1 MEPEG
6 PLGMRIVVYPHA
18 MEFGGSQ
25 LNAIQLAGAVRD
37 RGHEVIVLSEPGPL
51 VEAVRTIGLEHV
63 EIPLSRSR
71 PSPQVLSRLMHLA
84 RERCVD
90 VVHGYEWPPVL
101 EAFLGLGLWRRTPV
115 VGTVMAMSVVP
126 FFPRT
131 VPLMVGTEQ
140 IRAAALDAGHRRVT
154 LLEPPVDADADHP
167 SVNGDAFRNY
177 YGIGADE
184 VLAVMVCRLV
194 PELKLEGL
202 LAACD
207 AAGELA
213 QAGHPVRL
221 VIVGDGRSRDAV
233 AERAARVN
241 AAARREVILLAGEI
255 RDPRLAYAAAD
266 ITIGQGGSALRGM
279 AFGKPLVV
287 VGERGFSELL
297 TPESAPLFLRQGWY
311 GLGAGSLGAGVPALR
326 AALEQLVCSP
336 QLRQALGAFARKLVL
351 DRFSLRQ
358 AAQLQEQEYLA
369 AIDEGIAT
377 GPLAADVARSLAG
390 LLGTK
395 LQRKYQRW
403 RGTITIDDSNGL
415 SAVAKVLA
423 GQSSQRE

>member
-1 MEPEG
+1 
-6 PLGMRIVVYPHA
+6 MRIIVYPHA
-18 MEFGGSQ
+18 MELGGSQ

-51 VEAVRTIGLEHV
+51 VDVVRAIGLEHV

-71 PSPQVLSRLMHLA
+71 PSPRVLTRLTRLA

-115 VGTVMAMSVVP
+115 VGTVMAMSVAP
-126 FFPRT
+126 FIPRT

-140 IRAAALDAGHRRVT
+140 IRVAALEAGHRRVT
-154 LLEPPVDADADHP
+154 LLEPPVDADADNP
-167 SVNGDAFRNY
+167 SVDGAAFRAQ
-177 YGIGADE
+177 YGIGSSE
-184 VLAVMVCRLV
+184 ILAVMVCRLV

-202 LAACD
+202 LAACE
-207 AAGELA
+207 AVGALA

-233 AERAARVN
+233 AERAARAN
-241 AAARREVILLAGEI
+241 AAAQREVVLLTGEI
-255 RDPRLAYAAAD
+255 SDPRLAYAAAD
-266 ITIGQGGSALRGM
+266 VTIGQGGSALRGM
-279 AFGKPLVV
+279 AFGKPLIV

-297 TPESAPLFLRQGWY
+297 TPDSAPLFLRQGWY
-311 GLGAGSLGAGVPALR
+311 GLGAGSLGPGVPALR
-326 AALEQLVCSP
+326 AALEKVIQSP
-336 QLRQALGAFARKLVL
+336 ELRQTLGTFARTLVL

-358 AAQLQEQEYLA
+358 AARLQEREYLA
-369 AIDEGIAT
+369 AIDQGIAA
-377 GPLAADVARSLAG
+377 GPRTADAARSLAG
-390 LLGTK
+390 LVGSK
-395 LQRKYQRW
+395 LCRKYQRW

-415 SAVAKVLA
+415 AVVAKVLA
-423 GQSSQRE
+423 GHSPDQYGKR

>member
-1 MEPEG
+1 
-6 PLGMRIVVYPHA
+6 MRIVVYPHA

-37 RGHEVIVLSEPGPL
+37 RGHDVIVLSEPGPL
-51 VEAVRTIGLEHV
+51 VEAVRAIGLEHV
-63 EIPLSRSR
+63 EIPLNRSR

-84 RERCVD
+84 RERGVD

-115 VGTVMAMSVVP
+115 IGTVMAMSVVP

-131 VPLMVGTEQ
+131 VPLLVGTEQ
-140 IRAAALDAGHRRVT
+140 IRAAALDAGHRRVS
-154 LLEPPVDADADHP
+154 LLEPPVDAEADNP
-167 SVNGDAFRNY
+167 LVDGAAFRAH
-177 YGIGADE
+177 YGIGSDE
-184 VLAVMVCRLV
+184 ILAVMVCRLV

-207 AAGELA
+207 AIGELA

-233 AERAARVN
+233 AERAAQANV
-241 AAARREVILLAGEI
+241 AAQRDVVLLAGEI
-255 RDPRLAYAAAD
+255 SDPRLAYAAAD

-279 AFGKPLVV
+279 AFGKPLIV

-297 TPESAPLFLRQGWY
+297 TPDSVSLFLRQGWY

-326 AALEQLVCSP
+326 AALERLIQSP
-336 QLRQALGAFARKLVL
+336 QLRQTLGTFSRALVL

-358 AAQLQEQEYLA
+358 AARLQEQEYLA
-369 AIDEGIAT
+369 AIDEGIAA
-377 GPLAADVARSLAG
+377 GPRAADAARSLAG
-390 LLGTK
+390 LFGSK
-395 LQRKYQRW
+395 LCRKYQRW

-415 SAVAKVLA
+415 AAVAKVLA
-423 GQSSQRE
+423 GQPPGQYGKR